1 METMKF
7 FHLSDLHIGKQLHH
21 YNLCEEQRFI
31 LQQIVDYAKKEHP
44 DAILLAGD
52 IYDVAVPS
60 AEAVS
65 VFDNFLTS
73 LSEIEPAIPVMMIA
87 GNHDSARRIDFAS
100 SILAKNDVYIA
111 GMPPVTPE
119 EKVKKV
125 TLEDAFGPVDFY
137 LLPFVKPGYVR
148 KLVEEEI
155 TSYDGAVKAVLSRE
169 EIDATRRN
177 VILSHQ
183 FYTAGASEPLISD
196 SEMHI
201 VGGIENVDVSC
212 LAPFDYAAL
221 GHIHRAQKI
230 GEERFRYSGTP
241 LPYSVSEASDEKAIT
256 VVELGEKGTPAVV
269 TSHPLKPRHAVRKL
283 TGKLEDILEKKEYA
297 KDFVSV
303 TLTDE
308 VESNRPK
315 EQLETVF
322 ERILEIKIDNARTR
336 NLLNFT
342 TGEVEHVDPYEAFCS
357 FFKEMNHRE
366 LSEEEDAFLREV
378 IQKQIGGEEE

>member
-1 METMKF
+1 MKF

-21 YNLCEEQRFI
+21 YNLCEEQRYI
-31 LQQIVDYAKKEHP
+31 LQQIVDYAKEEHP
-44 DAILLAGD
+44 DAILIAGD

-65 VFDNFLTS
+65 VFDYFLTS
-73 LSEIEPAIPVMMIA
+73 LSEIQPTIPVLVIA

-100 SILAKNDVYIA
+100 SILAKHDVYIA

-119 EKVKKV
+119 EQVKKV
-125 TLEDAFGPVDFY
+125 TLEDEFGAVDFY

-155 TSYDGAVKAVLSRE
+155 TSYDAAVKAVLARE
-169 EIDATRRN
+169 EIDTTRRN

-183 FYTAGASEPLISD
+183 FYTAGAAEPLICD

-221 GHIHRAQKI
+221 GHIHRAQKM

-241 LPYSVSEASDEKAIT
+241 LPYSVSEATDEKAIT
-256 VVELGEKGTPAVV
+256 IVELKEKGTPAVV
-269 TSHPLKPRHAVRKL
+269 TTYPFVPRHAVRKL
-283 TGKLEDILEKKEYA
+283 TGRLGDILEKTEYA
-297 KDFVSV
+297 KDFVSI

-308 VESNRPK
+308 VESSRPK

-342 TGEVEHVDPYEAFCS
+342 TGDVERVDPYEAFCD
-357 FFKEMNHRE
+357 FFQEMNGRE
-366 LSEEEDAFLREV
+366 LNEEEDSFLKEV
-378 IQKQIGGEEE
+378 IQKQMGGEDE